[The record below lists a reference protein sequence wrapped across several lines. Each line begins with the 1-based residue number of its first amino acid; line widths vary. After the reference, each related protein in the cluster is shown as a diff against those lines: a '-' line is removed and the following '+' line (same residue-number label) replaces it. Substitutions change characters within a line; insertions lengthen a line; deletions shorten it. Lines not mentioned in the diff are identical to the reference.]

1 MTMQLC
7 QGVLINQHRTIDS
20 KRYLFDSYDGATL
33 SNSKSYLDT
42 DGDGDVTSMDA
53 SEVLSFYSV
62 CATGKYTNDEDG
74 LEKYQNDKAVN
85 GGGEN

>member
-1 MTMQLC
+1 MTASVTCLTATMGRLC
-7 QGVLINQHRTIDS
+7 QIQKAIL
-20 KRYLFDSYDGATL
+20 TL
-33 SNSKSYLDT
+33 
-42 DGDGDVTSMDA
+42 GDGDVTSMDA

-85 GGGEN
+85 GGCEN